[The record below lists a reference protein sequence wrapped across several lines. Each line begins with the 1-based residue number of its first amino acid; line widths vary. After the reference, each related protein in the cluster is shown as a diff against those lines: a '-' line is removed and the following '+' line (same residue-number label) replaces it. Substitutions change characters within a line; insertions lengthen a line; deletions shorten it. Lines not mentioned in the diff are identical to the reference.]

1 MKISSICC
9 WFSMTSSGAFSALF
23 LGGSTSLTLPLLPLL
38 FLLLLSDWLLSS
50 VWSPQYHRPPGPSA
64 VSGTDELTSANVG
77 LASNCMGVTDLP
89 PWLETPNWT
98 ISWTPWVWASPATSG
113 SDASPLFGVLDLT
126 RWVATAAVSQYN
138 PETQRRKLLW
148 CRLGPRD
155 QGKSRSQAAEWSVL
169 PHFPGLLQSVWYG
182 SVHRFP
188 FSRAKCLYR
197 VTCYVFLQVSWSKA
211 ITIMHHQVTFLILP
225 SHCPFSL
232 LLWSM
237 PCKYIIKTY
246 SLGASFQG
254 NWAKVIIKNTI
265 KGLLRI

>member
-1 MKISSICC
+1 MKICC

-23 LGGSTSLTLPLLPLL
+23 LGGSTSLTLPPLPLL

-50 VWSPQYHRPPGPSA
+50 VWSPWSHRSPGPSA

-113 SDASPLFGVLDLT
+113 SDASPFVGVLDLT

-148 CRLGPRD
+148 CTLAPGPGEE
-155 QGKSRSQAAEWSVL
+155 QEPGSWMICPS
-169 PHFPGLLQSVWYG
+169 PHPWTTAKCVGMALSTD
-182 SVHRFP
+182 FP
-188 FSRAKCLYR
+188 FGRAKCLYR
-197 VTCYVFLQVSWSKA
+197 VTCYVFLQVSRSKA
-211 ITIMHHQVTFLILP
+211 ITIMQHQETFPILP

-232 LLWSM
+232 LLWPM